1 MIEALKSFLNKCNDN
16 DELTFFTEG
25 LLESWMHGYRAMY
38 WNIED
43 DENLLK
49 IKDFFKEIYSG
60 HENFYSIE
68 RWQPDQGRK
77 EYEIKWYFNLEDIPK
92 QEEKE

>member
-1 MIEALKSFLNKCNDN
+1 MIKALKSFLDKCNGN
-16 DELTFFTEG
+16 SELTFFAEG
-25 LLESWMHGYRAMY
+25 LLECWMHGYRAMY

-49 IKDFFKEIYSG
+49 IKDFFKEIYSE
-60 HENFYSIE
+60 HENFYSIK

-92 QEEKE
+92 KEEQ